1 MDLAQGAGREKAT
14 GTEKNAMTD
23 KQKTP
28 AVQIDPASWDA
39 GYTDGLAGKSGQPP
53 DGINE
58 FAYFSGIIEGKAD
71 RSKPAEQRKSQT
83 RPEPTP

>member
-1 MDLAQGAGREKAT
+1 
-14 GTEKNAMTD
+14 MTD
-23 KQKTP
+23 KQKTS

-39 GYTDGLAGKSGQPP
+39 GYTAGLAGKSGQPP

-71 RSKPAEQRKSQT
+71 RSKPAELRKSQT
-83 RPEPTP
+83 